1 MKPPPVKLPVPLPL
15 LRTLTS
21 GTLIADELLER
32 RLLTPIERE
41 ALDALRASLEDG
53 IEKTKPKRTRK
64 PKTKAKPSPRRSARK
79 AKVRR

>member
-41 ALDALRASLEDG
+41 ALDALRASL
-53 IEKTKPKRTRK
+53 
-64 PKTKAKPSPRRSARK
+64 
-79 AKVRR
+79 

>member
-41 ALDALRASLEDG
+41 ALDALRASLEN
-53 IEKTKPKRTRK
+53 KPTSK
-64 PKTKAKPSPRRSARK
+64 PKAKPSPRRARK
-79 AKVRR
+79 VVRR